1 MLKISVYLVS
11 FFITMYAMTGVD
23 FGKVMRKQNEQ
34 KMLLLGI
41 LLAMAISFLVAEF
54 ILGLTI
60 L

>member
-11 FFITMYAMTGVD
+11 FFITMYALMGVN
-23 FGKVMRKQNEQ
+23 FEKVMRKQSES
-34 KMLLLGI
+34 KVFLLSILLGMGI
-41 LLAMAISFLVAEF
+41 AYLVAEF